1 MIECLSNMSVQDDES
16 SLMEYTRKW
25 TLQVNRG
32 GLFEINDM
40 TYNLFKEIE
49 LKVRHHLFV
58 SFHRKS
64 SEGREAII
72 GAVCKCDNI
81 QFYWTILSIDILV
94 EENAIKLLEE
104 MVGLWV
110 TIRGYSIAGA
120 WLEHH
125 KHINKISTVKALRKD
140 LKRKAS
146 HTEDNYHYFNFTTHF
161 YYTYQSIIPSHDC
174 LFVAIIHFLSKKY

>member
-1 MIECLSNMSVQDDES
+1 MIECLSNTSVQGDES

-58 SFHRKS
+58 HRKS

-72 GAVCKCDNI
+72 GAVCK
-81 QFYWTILSIDILV
+81 
-94 EENAIKLLEE
+94 
-104 MVGLWV
+104 
-110 TIRGYSIAGA
+110 
-120 WLEHH
+120 
-125 KHINKISTVKALRKD
+125 
-140 LKRKAS
+140 
-146 HTEDNYHYFNFTTHF
+146 
-161 YYTYQSIIPSHDC
+161 
-174 LFVAIIHFLSKKY
+174 

>member
-1 MIECLSNMSVQDDES
+1 MIEWLSNMSVQGDES

-32 GLFEINDM
+32 VLFEINDM

-64 SEGREAII
+64 SEGREAVI
-72 GAVCKCDNI
+72 GAVCKCDDI
-81 QFYWTILSIDILV
+81 QFYWTILSIDIL
-94 EENAIKLLEE
+94 E
-104 MVGLWV
+104 
-110 TIRGYSIAGA
+110 
-120 WLEHH
+120 
-125 KHINKISTVKALRKD
+125 ALRKD

-146 HTEDNYHYFNFTTHF
+146 HTEDN
-161 YYTYQSIIPSHDC
+161 
-174 LFVAIIHFLSKKY
+174 

>member
-1 MIECLSNMSVQDDES
+1 MIECLSNMSAQGDES
-16 SLMEYTRKW
+16 SLIEYTRKW

-32 GLFEINDM
+32 VLFEINDM

-81 QFYWTILSIDILV
+81 QFYWTILSIDIL
-94 EENAIKLLEE
+94 E
-104 MVGLWV
+104 
-110 TIRGYSIAGA
+110 T
-120 WLEHH
+120 
-125 KHINKISTVKALRKD
+125 LRKD

-146 HTEDNYHYFNFTTHF
+146 HTEDKILPTHF